1 MQTTSMENRN
11 QEENPLKRWV
21 VILGILAGVFF
32 VTTIYFA
39 FFGRPVVNHQYVQVV
54 NEKEYLQMELDSL
67 LAEHNRIKSE
77 YDEISD
83 QLSEKDSI
91 IMANAEE
98 IRGLINSQADYRKIK
113 KQLARLQNIAKEYVT
128 EIDKLY
134 TENQALKEENTQVKE
149 SLAQTQME
157 KEAVEKNNA
166 ELNTKI
172 STAAVLK
179 AYNIKASAVYYK
191 SKNTVETVTDRAS
204 KVEKFK
210 TTLTLAENSL
220 AAAGPVNIY
229 CRVSIPETGKV
240 LTPGASDAYTFTNNG
255 QKLQYTAKSVV
266 NYNGSA
272 TNVSLYW
279 DIRDNDKAVKGKY
292 TVQVFSDDR
301 LLGESYFTLN

>member
-11 QEENPLKRWV
+11 QEENPLKKWV
-21 VILGILAGVFF
+21 VILGVLTGVFF

-39 FFGRPVVNHQYVQVV
+39 FLGRPVVNHQYVQMV
-54 NEKEYLQMELDSL
+54 NEKDYLQMELDSL
-67 LAEHNRIKSE
+67 LAEHNRIKSQ

-149 SLAQTQME
+149 TLVQTQLA
-157 KEAVEKNNA
+157 KEAVEKNNE
-166 ELNTKI
+166 ELNSKI

-179 AYNIKASAVYYK
+179 AYNIKSAAVYYK
-191 SKNTVETVTDRAS
+191 SKNAIETVTDRAS
-204 KVEKFK
+204 RVEKFK

-240 LTPGASDAYTFTNNG
+240 LTPGASDAYTFTHNG

-266 NYNGSA
+266 NYNGAA
-272 TNVSLYW
+272 TNVNLYW
-279 DIRDNDKAVKGKY
+279 DLREDDKAVKGVY

-301 LLGESYFTLN
+301 LLGETHFTLN